1 MSCAH
6 EWAHCS
12 GKNAS
17 YITKLFVEHEYR
29 RPFQSKQIIVST
41 KLIFLG
47 LKMGTSYL
55 AMTQLATKV
64 LFLLLFL
71 SLTVVEMHFG
81 GQLIGGL
88 QVFL

>member
-1 MSCAH
+1 
-6 EWAHCS
+6 
-12 GKNAS
+12 
-17 YITKLFVEHEYR
+17 
-29 RPFQSKQIIVST
+29 
-41 KLIFLG
+41 
-47 LKMGTSYL
+47 MGTSYL
-55 AMTQLATKV
+55 AITQLATKV